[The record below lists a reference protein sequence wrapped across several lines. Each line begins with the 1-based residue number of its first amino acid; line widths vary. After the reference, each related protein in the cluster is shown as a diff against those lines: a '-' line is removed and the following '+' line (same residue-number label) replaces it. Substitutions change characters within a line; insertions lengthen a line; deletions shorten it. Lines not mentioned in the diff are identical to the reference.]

1 MKKNE
6 GSIAQGILLGFRTDI
21 HPLKRCLSS
30 DEVSRLTKEL
40 SGFDIIPGKL
50 RIRLADEIGRSR
62 FFPYIPGSP
71 MKPPYLGQY
80 VVEWEHDDISEF
92 DKEYNLILKTL
103 LALRLLKQGPVFLAS
118 MYSFRRG
125 ARSWGLVKVITSPP
139 QNFYGS
145 YTLYL
150 HEKSRLIEIFERILP
165 IDFQRNISLRIACDR
180 FLRYY
185 HEHHL
190 EDRII
195 DLFIGF
201 EALFRI
207 GPETKSKSTA
217 IAPKCSKLVGKD
229 DPEIA
234 EINTKIREA
243 YKLRNAIVHGDKP
256 EGSEIEDLTI
266 LLEDYLRR
274 SILQSF

>member
-1 MKKNE
+1 
-6 GSIAQGILLGFRTDI
+6 
-21 HPLKRCLSS
+21 
-30 DEVSRLTKEL
+30 
-40 SGFDIIPGKL
+40 
-50 RIRLADEIGRSR
+50 
-62 FFPYIPGSP
+62 
-71 MKPPYLGQY
+71 
-80 VVEWEHDDISEF
+80 
-92 DKEYNLILKTL
+92 
-103 LALRLLKQGPVFLAS
+103 LKQGPVFLAS

-165 IDFQRNISLRIACDR
+165 IDFQRNIGLRIACDR

-190 EDRII
+190 EDKVI

-207 GPETKSKSTA
+207 
-217 IAPKCSKLVGKD
+217 
-229 DPEIA
+229 
-234 EINTKIREA
+234 
-243 YKLRNAIVHGDKP
+243 
-256 EGSEIEDLTI
+256 
-266 LLEDYLRR
+266 
-274 SILQSF
+274 